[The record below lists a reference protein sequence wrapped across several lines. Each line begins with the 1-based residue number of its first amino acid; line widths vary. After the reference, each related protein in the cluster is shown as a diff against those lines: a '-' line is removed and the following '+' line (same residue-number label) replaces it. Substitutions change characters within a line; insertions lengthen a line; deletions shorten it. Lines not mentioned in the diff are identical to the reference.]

1 LATRQSRWKR
11 IRPYLLGLRVA
22 VLCAALVGAACHG
35 RHEKV
40 FIEDD
45 APETGAQPVSVFKMN
60 DPAASRQLVGGFY
73 SLEGQTWR
81 WTKQDFV
88 ISFKTPPEA
97 ARRGAV
103 ASFDFVI
110 PDVEIQKLSTVQ
122 LAAAVSGKQV
132 GVTRYT
138 SPGSYTFKAEVPGEL
153 CGHPQTV
160 VDFHLEKALPPASGD
175 GRELGVIAT
184 AAALQTR

>member
-1 LATRQSRWKR
+1 LGN
-11 IRPYLLGLRVA
+11 IRPRLRPICIA
-22 VLCAALVGAACHG
+22 ALCAALAGIACRGKHQ
-35 RHEKV
+35 RV
-40 FIEDD
+40 YIEDD
-45 APETGAQPVSVFKMN
+45 APESTAQPVSAFKMN

-81 WTKQDFV
+81 WTKRDFV

-97 ARRGAV
+97 TRRGAV

-110 PDVEIQKLSTVQ
+110 PDIVIQKLSSVQ
-122 LAAAVSGKQV
+122 LAAAVSGKQM
-132 GVTRYT
+132 GLTRYA
-138 SPGSYTFKAEVPGEL
+138 SSGSHTFQAEIPAEL
-153 CGHPQTV
+153 CANPQTV

-184 AAALQTR
+184 GAALRTR

>member
-1 LATRQSRWKR
+1 LGN
-11 IRPYLLGLRVA
+11 IRPHLRPLCVA
-22 VLCAALVGAACHG
+22 ALCAAFAGTGCRGKHQ
-35 RHEKV
+35 KV

-45 APETGAQPVSVFKMN
+45 APESKTQPVSAFKMN

-81 WTKQDFV
+81 WTKRDFV

-97 ARRGAV
+97 TRRGAV
-103 ASFDFVI
+103 ASFDFAI
-110 PDVEIQKLSTVQ
+110 PDIVIQKLSTIH

-132 GVTRYT
+132 GVAQYA
-138 SPGSYTFKAEVPGEL
+138 SAGSYTFKAEVPGEL
-153 CGHPQTV
+153 CGNPQTV
-160 VDFHLEKALPPASGD
+160 IDFHLERALPPSSGD

-184 AAALQTR
+184 AAGLRTR